1 MLRKTAA
8 ACAVTAMAVLVAF
21 AAFGWWQAGL
31 AAALGLVLGSINGPL
46 ARHALG
52 TGVDFRVSSMF
63 RLGLLSAL
71 GIAVG
76 ALFGWVQVPFV
87 IGGIAASQLLLA
99 GVAAVEVSRA

>member
-1 MLRKTAA
+1 VLRKTAA
-8 ACAVTAMAVLVAF
+8 ACAVTAAAALVAF
-21 AAFGWWQAGL
+21 TAFGWWRAGL
-31 AAALGLVLGSINGPL
+31 AVAIGLVLGSLNGPL

-63 RLGLLSAL
+63 RLGILSAL

-76 ALFGWVQVPFV
+76 ALLGWSQVPFV
-87 IGGIAASQLLLA
+87 IGGVAASQLLLA